1 MPHFYNENL
10 TEFRV
15 WCAMAHQQ
23 GFVLVYTARANVL
36 VYTAR
41 ANVLVLGQAG
51 APQSIKHVDTC
62 HIHGETNVTR

>member
-23 GFVLVYTARANVL
+23 GFVLVYTTRANVP
-36 VYTAR
+36 
-41 ANVLVLGQAG
+41 VLGRAG
-51 APQSIKHVDTC
+51 APQSLKHVDTC

>member
-1 MPHFYNENL
+1 MGMPHFYNENL
-10 TEFRV
+10 TKFRV

-23 GFVLVYTARANVL
+23 GFVL